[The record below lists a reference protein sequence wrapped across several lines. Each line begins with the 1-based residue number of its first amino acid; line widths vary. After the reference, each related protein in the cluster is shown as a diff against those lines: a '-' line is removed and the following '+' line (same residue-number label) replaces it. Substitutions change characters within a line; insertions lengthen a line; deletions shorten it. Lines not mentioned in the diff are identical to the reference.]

1 MDNSIHIGERND
13 HGGRPE
19 DNRDALGHA
28 SLMAGHLLV
37 LASGTGGTGGG
48 RMEGNLAVSTVL
60 TQFRTLG
67 DLGVAERL
75 TSALS
80 KANDILTDRGG
91 QDPSLRGSGASCAAV
106 LVQGGQLFA
115 CRSGDIR
122 LYVVRGE
129 QAVDVFPSDPKPS
142 DQAIQEDSV
151 RGASARIG
159 ALGAGFAARIL
170 VTAQPIPLAAGDRVV
185 LASPGV
191 HRYLDG
197 RDMASLVGEHLPQVA
212 SGKLVDAARQ
222 AGSRQGIS
230 VQVIQFGE
238 PETPVVFPAA
248 PPAVAGMEA
257 TSPGLTM
264 GEELMLPEEGTSAPL
279 PLNSPVPMHGG
290 SQLQTELKP
299 IGSQEETGEFNPQAQ
314 IEAPVSELP
323 KQGSP
328 LRLGL
333 PTRLR
338 GRAANKFEAPTK
350 ANWKLPTAIAAS
362 LAALLWMWGG
372 SEPALDA
379 PVNGEMAQ
387 LNDEEGNAE
396 DSETEKLG
404 LEARIAPGEIQK
416 SALDESDIG
425 LVGNGGKETLF
436 WSQVG
441 AAVETGTLMNAV
453 LVESWLMES
462 EKDESAASEKAK
474 AYLAELSSLRNALA
488 VVALSDQVELTKV
501 EQNRLSR
508 IFGENSESGAKR
520 LNEYLKNRYDLV
532 GDDVF
537 EGLELYVR
545 QQRTPEVVRVLYALG
560 QVKPRPGPRT
570 RTWLTERLPLILSDH

>member
-1 MDNSIHIGERND
+1 MDNSIQIGERND

-67 DLGVAERL
+67 ELGVAERL
-75 TSALS
+75 TTALS

-122 LYVVRGE
+122 LYVVRGD

-191 HRYLDG
+191 HNYLDG

-238 PETPVVFPAA
+238 PE
-248 PPAVAGMEA
+248 PPAFMPQSSANEHSTSARYRSVPDEELLNVSGRDE
-257 TSPGLTM
+257 TLPGLELDSPGPKHREQRPAL
-264 GEELMLPEEGTSAPL
+264 LPISA
-279 PLNSPVPMHGG
+279 
-290 SQLQTELKP
+290 
-299 IGSQEETGEFNPQAQ
+299 QEETGEFAPQAQ
-314 IEAPVSELP
+314 IEAPETEIQESP
-323 KQGSP
+323 KP

-338 GRAANKFEAPTK
+338 GRAANSFESP
-350 ANWKLPTAIAAS
+350 NRGSWQLPTAIAAS
-362 LAALLWMWGG
+362 LAALVWMWGA
-372 SEPALDA
+372 SDA
-379 PVNGEMAQ
+379 PTDTASPEKVVTA
-387 LNDEEGNAE
+387 DEGTTVLENEAE
-396 DSETEKLG
+396 PKVG
-404 LEARIAPGEIQK
+404 LQARIAPGELQK
-416 SALDESDIG
+416 SALDDSDIG
-425 LVGNGGKETLF
+425 IVGNGGRETLF

-441 AAVETGTLMNAV
+441 AAVEAGTLMNAV

-462 EKDESAASEKAK
+462 EKDEAAASEKAK

-488 VVALSDQVELTKV
+488 VVALSDEVELTQV
-501 EQNRLSR
+501 EKNRLAK
-508 IFGENSESGAKR
+508 IFGENSETGAKR

-532 GDDVF
+532 GEEVF

-545 QQRTPEVVRVLYALG
+545 QQRTPEVVRVLYSLG